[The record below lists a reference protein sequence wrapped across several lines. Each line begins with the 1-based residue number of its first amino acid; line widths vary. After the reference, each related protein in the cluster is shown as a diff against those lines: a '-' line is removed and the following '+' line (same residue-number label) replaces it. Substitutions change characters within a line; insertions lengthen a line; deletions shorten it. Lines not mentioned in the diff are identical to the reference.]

1 MPELTSTQQK
11 WADDMGGAVDGEVFE
26 VIKALDDQPWEHEPD
41 HVEWTQHGFACEIK
55 RSPTTGALCGYV
67 YLPEGHPWHGGY
79 EGLDE
84 LVDVHGG
91 FTYGAPKDD
100 GTWCIG
106 FDCSHAGDLCPRM
119 MQHQHWYHPQYDD
132 VYRDIDYV
140 RAEVEKM
147 ALAAK
152 KAQTTT

>member
-1 MPELTSTQQK
+1 MTELTPKQQK
-11 WADDMGGAVDGEVFE
+11 WAGDMGGAVDGEVFE

-91 FTYGAPKDD
+91 ITYGAPQD
-100 GTWCIG
+100 GGAWCVG
-106 FDCSHAGDLCPRM
+106 FDCSHAGDRSPKQGAL
-119 MQHQHWYHPQYDD
+119 YADTD